1 MPLLLLAAVLFLGFG
16 SRTISAPFGDS
27 HDGKN
32 GKVWSA
38 GSRSLREEGPVASR
52 LGTRNPVTGV
62 YANHPPL
69 IYLETAVTE
78 LVGFGTM
85 AATRAPAWLGTLALI
100 GLLGAL
106 LRDSGLRPNAVGMAV
121 LLVTT
126 TPMLL
131 VYGTMLDTPVTSLPI
146 AVGLLLMWE
155 RARRGKVVRPVYAG
169 GLTALAV
176 LAGWQALL
184 LAGLVGS
191 WALVR
196 VVRRTGRRKVDRAF
210 VIGACLGGALL
221 LAWMLW
227 AFGGTLRPLQD
238 QFSFRS
244 GQSAQKVGLGELLAS
259 QRHYGVG
266 MFGAVGVLGVVGLVL
281 ALRDARTRGLAA
293 VASAVTVPYTVVLRT
308 GAVNHSYWGYW
319 FLLPIAIG
327 LAVGS
332 DRLLATWRSR
342 GRWQPVLPCVVALLA
357 TVLVVGAWVRP
368 PAAESNKIAGYK
380 VAQGEEGAAPG
391 PR

>member
-16 SRTISAPFGDS
+16 SRTIAAPFGDS

-32 GKVWSA
+32 GTVWSA
-38 GSRSLREEGPVASR
+38 GSRSLREDGPVASR

-69 IYLETAVTE
+69 IYVETAVTE
-78 LVGFGTM
+78 LVGFGTT
-85 AATRAPAWLGTLALI
+85 AATRAPAWLGTLGLI
-100 GLLGAL
+100 ALLGVL
-106 LRDSGLRPNAVGMAV
+106 LRACGLRPDAAGMAV
-121 LLVTT
+121 LLLTA

-155 RARRGKVVRPVYAG
+155 RARRGEGVRPVYAG

-184 LAGLVGS
+184 LAAVVGG

-196 VVRRTGRRKVDRAF
+196 VVRRTGRREVDRAF
-210 VIGACLGGALL
+210 IIGACLGGALL

-227 AFGGTLRPLQD
+227 AFGGTLRPLLE
-238 QFSFRS
+238 QFDFRS
-244 GQSAQKVGLGELLAS
+244 GRSTQTVGLGELLAS

-266 MFGAVGVLGVVGLVL
+266 MFVAVGVLGIVGLVL
-281 ALRDARTRGLAA
+281 AFRDARTRGLAA
-293 VASAVTVPYTVVLRT
+293 VALAVTVPYTFVFRT

-342 GRWQPVLPCVVALLA
+342 VRWQPVIPCVAALLA

-368 PAAESNKIAGYK
+368 PAAESNKIAGFELQ
-380 VAQGEEGAAPG
+380 VQEGATPLPG
-391 PR
+391 